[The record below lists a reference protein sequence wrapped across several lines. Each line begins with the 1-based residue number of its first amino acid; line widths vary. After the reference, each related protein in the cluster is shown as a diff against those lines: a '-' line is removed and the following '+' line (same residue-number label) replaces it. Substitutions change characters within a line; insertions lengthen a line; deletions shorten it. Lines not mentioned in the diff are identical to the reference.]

1 MARYRISALS
11 GLLLGFVVSIPQPSR
26 AQVSLQR
33 DLITAEAVPAGRW
46 PFCYGAAMSWID
58 QRPDDAMMGSF
69 EAIGPEPVATV
80 APALFRDAMSR
91 LGAAVHVVTTAGP
104 AGTAGVTATAVAP
117 VSDQPA
123 TVLVCLNRRS
133 QISPI
138 LQENRVLCVNTLR
151 AGADPIADLFAGR
164 TGVPMAERFATTG
177 WRTLTTGAP
186 MLPSAVI
193 AFDCQVIEIKAVA
206 THNVVIAG
214 VVALHLGESGPAL
227 VYHERAYKQV

>member
-1 MARYRISALS
+1 
-11 GLLLGFVVSIPQPSR
+11 
-26 AQVSLQR
+26 
-33 DLITAEAVPAGRW
+33 
-46 PFCYGAAMSWID
+46 MSWID

-80 APALFRDAMSR
+80 EPAVFRDAMSR

-104 AGTAGVTATAVAP
+104 AGIAGFTATAVAS

-123 TVLVCLNRRS
+123 TLLVCVNRRS
-133 QISPI
+133 QASPI
-138 LQENRVLCVNTLR
+138 LAENRVLCVNTLR

-164 TGVPMAERFATTG
+164 TGVPMAERFATAAWTA
-177 WRTLTTGAP
+177 LSTGAP
-186 MLPSAVI
+186 VLPSAVI
-193 AFDCQVIEIKAVA
+193 AFDCRVIDVKAVA

-214 VVALHLGESGPAL
+214 VVALRLGEPGPAL